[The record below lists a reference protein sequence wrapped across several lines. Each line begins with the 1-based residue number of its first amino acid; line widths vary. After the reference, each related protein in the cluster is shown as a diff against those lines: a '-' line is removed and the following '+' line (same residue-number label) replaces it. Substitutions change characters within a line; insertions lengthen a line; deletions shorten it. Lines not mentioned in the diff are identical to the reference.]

1 MSSPTLKGAL
11 MSAVLFGSISTL
23 ADTSEIQRDAFNAA
37 FAEHGLDW
45 TWDREEYA
53 GLLGS
58 NGGRDRVADYAAAR
72 GEQVDA
78 DAVHATKSK
87 IYQETLR
94 STDVAPR
101 AGVVETFRAAKEQ
114 GHRVGLV
121 TTTSAENI
129 AALGDALAQ
138 VLPFDEFDV
147 VVDQSKVEARKPDA
161 AAYTYALQQ
170 LGESAGDAIAIEDNL
185 GGVESAKAAGVP
197 VVAFPNGNTETHDF
211 GDTRRV
217 ESLDLADL
225 RA

>member
-1 MSSPTLKGAL
+1 MT
-11 MSAVLFGSISTL
+11 AVLFGSISTL

-58 NGGRDRVADYAAAR
+58 NGGRDRVADYAAQR
-72 GEQVDA
+72 GEDVDA
-78 DAVHATKSK
+78 DAVHATKSR

-114 GHRVGLV
+114 GHKVGLV

-129 AALGDALAQ
+129 AALGDALAE
-138 VLPFDEFDV
+138 VLPFAEFDV
-147 VVDQSKVEARKPDA
+147 VVDQSKVGARKPDA
-161 AAYTYALQQ
+161 AAYTYALEQ
-170 LGESAGDAIAIEDNL
+170 LGETAAGAVAIEDNL

-217 ESLDLADL
+217 ETLDLADL

>member
-1 MSSPTLKGAL
+1 MT
-11 MSAVLFGSISTL
+11 AVLFGSISTL
-23 ADTSEIQRDAFNAA
+23 ADTSEIQRDAFNRA

-45 TWDREEYA
+45 TWDQEEYA

-78 DAVHATKSK
+78 DAVHATKSRF
-87 IYQETLR
+87 YQETLR
-94 STDVAPR
+94 STDVQPR

-114 GHRVGLV
+114 GQRVGLV
-121 TTTSAENI
+121 TTTSSENI
-129 AALGDALAQ
+129 AALGDALAD
-138 VLPFDEFDV
+138 VLPFGEFDV

-161 AAYTYALQQ
+161 AAYTYALEQ
-170 LGESAGDAIAIEDNL
+170 LGESADDAVAIEDNL

-197 VVAFPNGNTETHDF
+197 VVAFPNGNTVTHDF

>member
-1 MSSPTLKGAL
+1 MT
-11 MSAVLFGSISTL
+11 AVLFGSISTL

-78 DAVHATKSK
+78 DAVHATKSR

-114 GHRVGLV
+114 GHKVGLV

-129 AALGDALAQ
+129 AALGDALAE
-138 VLPFDEFDV
+138 VLPFGEFDV

-161 AAYTYALQQ
+161 AAYTYALEQ
-170 LGESAGDAIAIEDNL
+170 LGESAGEAVAIEDNL

>member
-94 STDVAPR
+94 STEVRPR

-129 AALGDALAQ
+129 AALGDALAD
-138 VLPFDEFDV
+138 VLPFGEFDV

-161 AAYTYALQQ
+161 AAYTYALEQ
-170 LGESAGDAIAIEDNL
+170 LGESADDAIAIEDNL
-185 GGVESAKAAGVP
+185 GGVESARAAGVP

-217 ESLDLADL
+217 ASLDLAEL

>member
-1 MSSPTLKGAL
+1 MT
-11 MSAVLFGSISTL
+11 AVLFGSISTL
-23 ADTSEIQRDAFNAA
+23 ADTSEIQRDAFNRA

-45 TWDREEYA
+45 TWDQEEYA

-58 NGGRDRVADYAAAR
+58 NGGRDRVADYAASR

-78 DAVHATKSK
+78 DAVHATKSRF
-87 IYQETLR
+87 YQETLR
-94 STDVAPR
+94 STDVQPR

-114 GHRVGLV
+114 GHKVGLV
-121 TTTSAENI
+121 TTTSGENI

-138 VLPFDEFDV
+138 VLPFGEFDV

-161 AAYTYALQQ
+161 AAYTYALEQ
-170 LGESAGDAIAIEDNL
+170 LGETADDAVAIEDNL

-197 VVAFPNGNTETHDF
+197 VVAFPNGNTVTHDF

-217 ESLDLADL
+217 EALDLADL